1 MRRKSSFFADSLM
14 LLIGDNSLISFPKIT
29 EDETLLVGVRYAAPK
44 LLTRGNTA
52 SSYDAGN
59 NLSGVFAK
67 SQPYPKLFSFAA
79 YKRPHF
85 VKFKLYSFRCF
96 GSY

>member
-1 MRRKSSFFADSLM
+1 MPKS
-14 LLIGDNSLISFPKIT
+14 PIT
-29 EDETLLVGVRYAAPK
+29 FK
-44 LLTRGNTA
+44 MK
-52 SSYDAGN
+52 N